1 MDNNNYHILLAD
13 DHELI
18 LSSLKSLINSE
29 ENLKVT
35 GTFATG
41 RTLIE
46 AIDNEI
52 PDLCIID
59 LNMPGLTGLE
69 TAEILLKKHESL
81 KILIL
86 TMHKEHSLIK
96 KMMQI
101 GIKGYVPKSCDR
113 DEFIFAIQ
121 QVLKGKTYFSSIA
134 IEKVIDAETHKNEL
148 NDHDLTKIASLSKR
162 EMEIIHYL
170 CQGFSNKQ
178 IGKELNISYKTI
190 GNHRANIMQKM
201 DVHNIVE
208 LIRFSLKHHLTE

>member
-1 MDNNNYHILLAD
+1 MLVD

-18 LSSLKSLINSE
+18 LSSLKSLINSV

-41 RTLIE
+41 KELIE
-46 AIDNEI
+46 AVEKNI
-52 PDLCIID
+52 PDLCILD
-59 LNMPGLTGLE
+59 LNMSGLNGLE
-69 TAEILLKKHESL
+69 TAEILLKKYDSL

-86 TMHKEHSLIK
+86 TMHKEQSLIK
-96 KMMQI
+96 KMIQI

-121 QVLKGKTYFSSIA
+121 QLLKGKTYYSSVA
-134 IEKVIDAETHKNEL
+134 IEKVIDKETHQHEI
-148 NDHDLTKIASLSKR
+148 NDHDLIKIASLSKR

-178 IGKELNISYKTI
+178 IAEKLHISYKTI
-190 GNHRANIMQKM
+190 GNHRTNIMQKL

>member
-1 MDNNNYHILLAD
+1 MLVD

-18 LSSLKSLINSE
+18 LSSLKSLINSV

-41 RTLIE
+41 KELIE
-46 AIDNEI
+46 AVEKNI
-52 PDLCIID
+52 PDLCILD
-59 LNMPGLTGLE
+59 LNMSGLNGLE
-69 TAEILLKKHESL
+69 TAEILLKKYDSL

-86 TMHKEHSLIK
+86 TMHKEQSLIK
-96 KMMQI
+96 KMIQI

-121 QVLKGKTYFSSIA
+121 QLLKGKTYYSSVA
-134 IEKVIDAETHKNEL
+134 IEKVIDKETHQLEI
-148 NDHDLTKIASLSKR
+148 NDHDLIKIASLSKR
-162 EMEIIHYL
+162 EIEIIHYL

-178 IGKELNISYKTI
+178 IAEKLNISHKTI
-190 GNHRANIMQKM
+190 GNHRTNIMQQL